1 VLQLKDK
8 LDASFISYLRLYRL
22 LQKAVISIDCAG
34 ASLCEVEKVE
44 AAFRHAAEV
53 HRNHPTIQLIRT
65 NNDEMVSSSD
75 HPDTEVAAWI
85 DFFSVVINGNLS
97 FDYITYHRR
106 LFFLPK
112 LQLDDDHLLCKLQ
125 LSN

>member
-1 VLQLKDK
+1 MRGYYLLTCLLHSAPCNSQLQQHIQRRYRVLRLKDEPH
-8 LDASFISYLRLYRL
+8 ARIIAHLRSYRL

-65 NNDEMVSSSD
+65 NTDEMVSSSD

-85 DFFSVVINGNLS
+85 EFF
-97 FDYITYHRR
+97 F
-106 LFFLPK
+106 
-112 LQLDDDHLLCKLQ
+112 Q
-125 LSN
+125 